1 MKLSKLSVNTYR
13 ITHLMGWGNYT
24 RVFLI
29 GSSVPE
35 VNSTT
40 LKKCIDTV
48 PDFIRLSKSLAVNP
62 HHITHIRRNGDRSAD
77 VLVAGVW
84 LPVSRRRISPV
95 VNQLRSR
102 PDISVKG
109 LIQFYRG
116 HELPGLPDEPIIF
129 NPIGKQV

>member
-24 RVFLI
+24 RVFLL

-40 LKKCIDTV
+40 LKKCIDTL
-48 PDFIRLSKSLAVNP
+48 PGFIRLSKSLAVNP
-62 HHITHIRRNGDRSAD
+62 IHITQIRRNGDRSAD
-77 VLVAGVW
+77 ILVAGEW

-95 VNQLRSR
+95 VNLLRSR
-102 PDISVKG
+102 EDITIKG

-116 HELPGLPDEPIIF
+116 HEPLGLPDDAIVFAPIR
-129 NPIGKQV
+129 K